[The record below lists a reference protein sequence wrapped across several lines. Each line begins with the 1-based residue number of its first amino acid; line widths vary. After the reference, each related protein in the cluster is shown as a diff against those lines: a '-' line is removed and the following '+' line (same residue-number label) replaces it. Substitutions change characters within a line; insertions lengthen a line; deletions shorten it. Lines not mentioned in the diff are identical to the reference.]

1 MNDRP
6 RILVTEKIADAGI
19 EVLRAVGDVD
29 VELEWSADEL
39 AERIAPYNALVVRS
53 ATKVTAALIAAAPR
67 LEVVG
72 RAGTGVD
79 NVDVAAATERGIVV
93 VNAAGSNAVSAAEH
107 AIALM
112 LAQARNIPQAH
123 MALVDGRWERSKFGG
138 IEVTGKTLGV
148 IGFGNIGQL
157 VAERALGLGMRVVAY
172 DPFVADA
179 RYREMG
185 VEKAESLDDLYP
197 DSDFITLHVASTPE
211 TRGFINAEAIAKMR
225 DGVRIINDAR
235 GDLIV
240 EADLVAA
247 IESGK
252 VAGAAIDVYPEE
264 PATESPY
271 FGVGGIVVT
280 PHLGASTGEA
290 QERAGVACAQQVAA
304 ALTGGAVTSAVNIP
318 VVSAET
324 MATVGPFLPLA
335 GHLGRLAAGIAG
347 GIDGSIEVTCEGE
360 FAAHASRLLVTAELA
375 GALSGHTVETVN
387 MVNAAERARERGIEW
402 SDSATTVARDY
413 TSRLKVAIGDASV
426 AGTTVGSTS
435 RPRLVEVLG
444 ESIEL
449 ELAPH
454 VGILRY
460 RDEPGQI
467 GTVGTVMAGEGI
479 NIASMA
485 VGRSTEGQATM
496 GVTVDSPVPAEAQ
509 AAIAKGCDAQ
519 VWFVDLDI
527 P

>member
-1 MNDRP
+1 MSDRP
-6 RILVTEKIADAGI
+6 RILVTEKIAEGGI
-19 EVLRAVGDVD
+19 DVLRSVGEVD

-39 AERIAPYNALVVRS
+39 ASKIAPYDALVVRS
-53 ATKVTAALIAAAPR
+53 ATKVTAALIAQAPR
-67 LEVVG
+67 LRVIG

-79 NVDVAAATERGIVV
+79 NVDVGAATERGIVV

-185 VEKAESLDDLYP
+185 VEKMDSLDELYP
-197 DSDFITLHVASTPE
+197 QCDFITLHVASTPE
-211 TRGFINAEAIAKMR
+211 TRGFINADSLGKMR
-225 DGVRIINDAR
+225 AGVRIINDAR

-240 EADLVAA
+240 AEDLVAA
-247 IESGK
+247 IEAGT
-252 VAGAAIDVYPEE
+252 VAGAAIDVFPDE

-271 FGVGGIVVT
+271 FGVPGIIVT

-290 QERAGVACAQQVAA
+290 QERAGIACAEQVAA
-304 ALTGGAVTSAVNIP
+304 ALTGGVVTSAVNIP

-347 GIDGSIEVTCEGE
+347 GIEGSIEVTCEGE
-360 FAAHASRLLVTAELA
+360 IAEHDIRLLVTAVLA

-387 MVNAAERARERGIEW
+387 MVNAADRARERGIEW
-402 SDSATTVARDY
+402 SDSATSVSRDY
-413 TSRLKVAIGDASV
+413 TSRLKVTIGDASV

-444 ESIEL
+444 QSIEL

-460 RDEPGQI
+460 ADTPGKI
-467 GTVGTVMAGEGI
+467 GTVGTTMAAEGI

-485 VGRSTEGQATM
+485 VGRSLDGQATM
-496 GVTVDSPVPAEAQ
+496 GVTVDSPVPPEAQ
-509 AAIAKGCDAQ
+509 AAIAAGCDAN
-519 VWFVDLDI
+519 VWFVDLDV
-527 P
+527 

>member
-1 MNDRP
+1 MSERP

-39 AERIAPYNALVVRS
+39 AERIAPYDALVVRS
-53 ATKVTAALIAAAPR
+53 ATKVTADLIAAAPR
-67 LEVVG
+67 LKVVG

-79 NVDVAAATERGIVV
+79 NVDVPAATERGIIV

-123 MALVDGRWERSKFGG
+123 SALVDGRWERSKFGG

-185 VEKAESLDDLYP
+185 VEKAESLDEIYAEC
-197 DSDFITLHVASTPE
+197 DFITLHVASTPE
-211 TRGFINAEAIAKMR
+211 TRGFINADAIAKMR

-247 IESGK
+247 IEGGK
-252 VAGAAIDVYPEE
+252 VAGAAIDVFPEE
-264 PATESPY
+264 PATDSPY
-271 FGVGGIVVT
+271 FGVAGIIVT

-290 QERAGVACAQQVAA
+290 QERAGVACAEQVAA
-304 ALTGGAVTSAVNIP
+304 ALTGGVVTSAVNIP

-347 GIDGSIEVTCEGE
+347 GITDSIEVICEGE
-360 FAAHASRLLVTAELA
+360 IAEHDTRLLVTAVLA
-375 GALSGHTVETVN
+375 GALTGHTVESVN
-387 MVNAAERARERGIEW
+387 MVNAADRARERGIEW

-413 TSRLKVAIGDASV
+413 TSRLKVQIGDVSV

-444 ESIEL
+444 QSIEL

-460 RDEPGQI
+460 ADKPGKI
-467 GTVGTVMAGEGI
+467 GTVGTVIAGQGI

-485 VGRSTEGQATM
+485 VGRSLEGQATM
-496 GVTVDSPVPAEAQ
+496 GVTVDTPVPPDTQ
-509 AAIAKGCDAQ
+509 AAIAEGADAE
-519 VWFVDLDI
+519 VWFVELDV
-527 P
+527 

>member
-1 MNDRP
+1 MSDRP

-53 ATKVTAALIAAAPR
+53 ATKVTAALIASAPR

-148 IGFGNIGQL
+148 VGFGNIGQL

-197 DSDFITLHVASTPE
+197 ESDFITLHVASTPE

-247 IESGK
+247 IEAGK

-360 FAAHASRLLVTAELA
+360 IAEHDTRLLVTAVLA

-485 VGRSTEGQATM
+485 VGRSSEGQATM